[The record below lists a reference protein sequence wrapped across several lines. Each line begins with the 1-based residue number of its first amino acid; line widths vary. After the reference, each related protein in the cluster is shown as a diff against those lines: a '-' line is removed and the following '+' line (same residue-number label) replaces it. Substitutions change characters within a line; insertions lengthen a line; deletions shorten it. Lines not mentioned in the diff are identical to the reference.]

1 MSELRK
7 TEADRLARQAHVTE
21 TLGLMRNLGQA
32 INTYPKTSEKPTV
45 AGVLGQAV
53 TKDMVDR
60 AIESRTGF
68 MKTYRD
74 PVSNKGFRFV
84 NDSERETKV
93 RQFLAREKAR
103 VVLAS
108 GLTVAENI
116 ADVDTWHRLI
126 ESQEF
131 LDFGK
136 QPVSSEN
143 EPPLPVPQASQVIET
158 LARVGEKNKRY
169 LGRMATKWWKL
180 YDQRDVNKN
189 VPVEVENLA
198 ARMMQRSR
206 DQLDGA
212 LTDFRLRDLAG
223 EFAFGVASP
232 EKFFAAELHR
242 KTDESRVLPQSAQ
255 AVLTAVRS
263 RPFNAKKR
271 WYYEGLTTYAEDVLS
286 REDMLDA
293 NSKNPDVYR
302 ESGYA
307 LLRKMLEFAGKEF
320 PGVKAMAQ
328 NMAPS
333 NDKARADR
341 VVKQTAKIIAIA
353 NNPAIRGYVR
363 QMVERD
369 RNRPA
374 TIPSVEVKNGYEA
387 VDRLLITVEHEIG
400 GSGMDME
407 SKQAFAAAASCVRT
421 IMRFG
426 NIRADEA
433 QALKRAA

>member
-1 MSELRK
+1 MNTRK
-7 TEADRLARQAHVTE
+7 TDADRQARQAYVTE
-21 TLGLMRNLGQA
+21 KLGLMRNLGQA
-32 INTYPKTSEKPTV
+32 INTNTRTGERPTV
-45 AGVLGQAV
+45 AEVLGQAV

-74 PVSNKGFRFV
+74 PVSNKGFRFAD
-84 NDSERETKV
+84 DSERETGV
-93 RQFLAREKAR
+93 RKFLAREKAR

-136 QPVSSEN
+136 QPISSEN
-143 EPPLPVPQASQVIET
+143 EPPLPIPQASQVIEA

-169 LGRMATKWWKL
+169 LGRMATKWWKI
-180 YDQRDVNKN
+180 YDQRDVDKK
-189 VPVEVENLA
+189 VPVEVANLA
-198 ARMMQRSR
+198 THMMHRSR

-212 LTDFRLRDLAG
+212 ITDFRLRDLAG
-223 EFAFGVASP
+223 EFAFGVAPP

-242 KTDESRVLPQSAQ
+242 KTGESRELPQSAQ
-255 AVLTAVRS
+255 AVLTAARS

-271 WYYEGLTTYAEDVLS
+271 WYYKGLATYAEDVLG

-302 ESGYA
+302 ESSYA
-307 LLRKMLEFAGKEF
+307 LLQKMLEFAGKQS
-320 PGVKAMAQ
+320 PGAKAMAQ

-333 NDKARADR
+333 NDKARANR
-341 VVKQTAKIIAIA
+341 VARQTAKIIAIA
-353 NNPAIRGYVR
+353 NNPVIRDYIGRKVGRDDKRLAVANIKTGY
-363 QMVERD
+363 D
-369 RNRPA
+369 A
-374 TIPSVEVKNGYEA
+374 T
-387 VDRLLITVEHEIG
+387 DRLLIAVEHKIG
-400 GSGMDME
+400 EAGMDAE
-407 SKQAFAAAASCVRT
+407 SRQAFAAAASCVRT

-433 QALKRAA
+433 QALKRVA